1 MTQHYHQHPVTTR
14 FRMLKELIRSKADKK
29 IIAVW
34 SEKLE
39 NLLQLCTVED
49 VRTDEDEGEVVVI
62 LRQASGPKRQDDT
75 LILFLHEIG
84 QINTFDKTF
93 PESK

>member
-1 MTQHYHQHPVTTR
+1 MTQHYNQHPVTTR
-14 FRMLKELIRSKADKK
+14 FRMLKELIRSKVEKK

-34 SEKLE
+34 SDKLE

-62 LRQASGPKRQDDT
+62 LRQATGPKRHEET
-75 LILFLHEIG
+75 VILFLHEIG

-93 PESK
+93 PESR